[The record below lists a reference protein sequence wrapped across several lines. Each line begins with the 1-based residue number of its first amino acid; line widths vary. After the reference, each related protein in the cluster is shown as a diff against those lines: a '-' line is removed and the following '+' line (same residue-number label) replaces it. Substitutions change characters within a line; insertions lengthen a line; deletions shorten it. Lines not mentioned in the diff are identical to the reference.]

1 MTPFLGLSAFPITP
15 SDPDGRVVQNDFARI
30 LRHAVEAGVDSIC
43 VLGSTG
49 GYAYLDPDQRRRA
62 ADDAVAE
69 IAGRVPVMVGVGA
82 LRTDVSKDLARHA
95 TAAGADALLVAPMS
109 YTPLTDDEVFAHY
122 AAIAGASDLPICIYN
137 NPTTTHFSF
146 GPDLL
151 MRLATIPSI
160 RAVKMPLPA
169 QDDFAAEI
177 ACLRDSLPKGFST
190 GYSGD
195 WGCGAAMLSGADAF
209 YSGAAG
215 AWPAPMLRLVRAAQ
229 AGNTSETARMDAAFQ
244 PLWALF
250 RRFGSFR
257 VMYRA
262 ANLLRLSDAQ
272 PPRPILPLPSDQ
284 DDALCKAMAVLDA
297 L

>member
-30 LRHAVEAGVDSIC
+30 LRHAVKAGVDSIC

-177 ACLRDSLPKGFST
+177 ARLRDSLPKGFSI

-195 WGCGAAMLSGADAF
+195 WGCGAAMLSDADAF
-209 YSGAAG
+209 YSAAAG
-215 AWPAPMLRLVRAAQ
+215 AWPAPMLRLVRSAQ

-257 VMYRA
+257 VVYRA

-284 DDALCKAMAVLDA
+284 DDVLCKAMAALDA